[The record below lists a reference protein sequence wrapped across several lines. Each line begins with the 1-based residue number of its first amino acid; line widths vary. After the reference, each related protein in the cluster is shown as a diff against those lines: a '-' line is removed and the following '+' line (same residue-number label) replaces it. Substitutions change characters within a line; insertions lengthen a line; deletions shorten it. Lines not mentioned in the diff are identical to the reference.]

1 MSRTRNEAAR
11 QVGRRQF
18 AKTLAGGVGAVW
30 LSRSL
35 PLLGQA
41 PAPSPTPSPTPAPVD
56 WERAGVTS
64 SEVKLGMSAAFKGAI
79 AGLGVDYYRG
89 AAALL
94 AEVNA
99 QGGAAGRQ
107 IKVVALDDGYDPP
120 AALRNTI
127 QLVDEQKVFALINY
141 VGTPTLT
148 RALPVIRQRRDRGL
162 VLVGNLTGAQPQR
175 EDPYVDQV
183 FNVRASY
190 RREMASTVDELWK
203 LGFRKFG
210 VFYQIDAY
218 GRSGVDGVSRALAAR
233 GAEIVEEATYRR
245 GALFSENMTAAVDH
259 LKKAGVDAVLCTGA
273 YQAAAA
279 FVRDVRDAGW
289 KVPISNISF
298 VGSDSMLTLLV
309 EEGKKAGKDLTK
321 ALVNSQI
328 VPSYDEVSLP
338 AVKEYRDLMDK
349 WKPVVPA
356 DLVDPSFA
364 PPRYSFNSLEGFLNA
379 KILVEAFRRTG
390 PELTRA
396 RFRAALESI
405 TEWDPGIGAAV
416 TFSPT
421 RHQGLDRVYFTTVSA
436 GRWVGVADWRQAVT
450 A

>member
-1 MSRTRNEAAR
+1 MSSWQFGTARALMSQVRNVLELRQQIVEAAPNESTTPPTSLQTAFEVVGTGAALTQADRELAALDGLSAAR
-11 QVGRRQF
+11 QARIDSHSATRAVGLLGTDPDADLAAARKAFAAGDRRQ
-18 AKTLAGGVGAVW
+18 GGW
-30 LSRSL
+30 W
-35 PLLGQA
+35 
-41 PAPSPTPSPTPAPVD
+41 PA
-56 WERAGVTS
+56 
-64 SEVKLGMSAAFKGAI
+64 
-79 AGLGVDYYRG
+79 
-89 AAALL
+89 
-94 AEVNA
+94 
-99 QGGAAGRQ
+99 
-107 IKVVALDDGYDPP
+107 
-120 AALRNTI
+120 
-127 QLVDEQKVFALINY
+127 
-141 VGTPTLT
+141 
-148 RALPVIRQRRDRGL
+148 
-162 VLVGNLTGAQPQR
+162 
-175 EDPYVDQV
+175 
-183 FNVRASY
+183 
-190 RREMASTVDELWK
+190 
-203 LGFRKFG
+203 
-210 VFYQIDAY
+210 
-218 GRSGVDGVSRALAAR
+218 
-233 GAEIVEEATYRR
+233 
-245 GALFSENMTAAVDH
+245 

-279 FVRDVRDAGW
+279 FVRDVRDGGW
-289 KVPISNISF
+289 KVPVSNISF

-321 ALVNSQI
+321 GLVNSQI
-328 VPSYDEVSLP
+328 VPSYDDVSLP